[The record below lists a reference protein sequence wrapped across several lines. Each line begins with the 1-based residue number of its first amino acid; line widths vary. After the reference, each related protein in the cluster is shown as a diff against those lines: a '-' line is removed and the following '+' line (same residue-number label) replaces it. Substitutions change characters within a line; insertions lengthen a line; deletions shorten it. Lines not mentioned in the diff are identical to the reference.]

1 MMDLAIQSYVKSL
14 VKDAIQ
20 ELYGNEPTTNV
31 NSGRQTYVV
40 ANWKMNKT
48 LAEAVEFVQEI
59 NSVEGTN
66 VIVCPPTQLLYP
78 VQLLLGQKGSSVKVG
93 AQNVHHKEFGAYTGE
108 TSSQMLKDIGCE
120 FVIIGHSERRR
131 YSNECDVLIN
141 KKVKSA
147 ITSNLT
153 PIICIGE
160 TLEEKNSGQTERVL
174 TKQLVGALQDVDS
187 DQFLIAYEP
196 VWAIGTGQSATAEQ
210 AQATHQ
216 YIRAVLQEVV
226 GSTADSISI
235 LYGGSVNESNA
246 KEYASQSDI
255 DGVLVGGASLKV
267 QSFEPIIH
275 AFIKGDN

>member
-1 MMDLAIQSYVKSL
+1 MDQAIQSYVKNL
-14 VKDAIQ
+14 VKEAIQ
-20 ELYGNEPTTNV
+20 DLYGNEPTTNV
-31 NSGRQTYVV
+31 LSGRQTYVV

-48 LAEAVEFVQEI
+48 LAEAAVFVQEI
-59 NSVEGTN
+59 RSVEGTN
-66 VIVCPPTQLLYP
+66 VVVCPPIQLLYP
-78 VQLLLGQKGSSVKVG
+78 VQLLVEQQGKAVSVG

-108 TSSQMLKDIGCE
+108 TSAQMVKDIGCE
-120 FVIIGHSERRR
+120 YVIIGHSERRQ

-147 ITSNLT
+147 IDVNIT

-160 TLEEKNSGQTERVL
+160 TLDEKNSGQTERVL
-174 TKQLVGALQDVDS
+174 TKQLVGALQNIES
-187 DQFLIAYEP
+187 SSFLIAYEP

-216 YIRAVLQEVV
+216 YIRAVLQEIV
-226 GSTADSISI
+226 GSKADSISI

-246 KEYASQSDI
+246 KEYASQADI

-267 QSFEPIIH
+267 QTFEPIIH
-275 AFIKGDN
+275 AFTKGDN